1 MKRIISFLVLLM
13 MTLTYSYAFA
23 IPENGRDLLY
33 DNTGILS
40 EQEFNTIESKLEE
53 VSNKHDFDA
62 VIAIVKNTGT
72 KGIVSFSDDFF
83 DDGGYGRGSNRSGI
97 VMVISIETD
106 KRYISTSGDCIN
118 AYTDDIISYIGG
130 DLAESVDK
138 KNYYEACEKYIKYAD
153 QIMGGY
159 RSGKPFTVPFSI
171 GILEMI
177 IITAISV
184 IVTIIGSKLAKS
196 SMNDAITPIDADIYA
211 KGGSAVITA
220 SRDLFLYSNVSRT
233 RRETSSNSK
242 SSTHTSSSGRTH
254 GGGSF

>member
-1 MKRIISFLVLLM
+1 MKRIISLL
-13 MTLTYSYAFA
+13 TLLIITLAYSSAFA
-23 IPENGRDLLY
+23 ANENGRDLVF
-33 DNTGILS
+33 DNAGVLS
-40 EQEFNTIESKLEE
+40 EQEFNNIEARLEE
-53 VSNKHDFDA
+53 VSNAHDFDA
-62 VIAIVKNTGT
+62 VVAIVNNTGD

-83 DDGGYGRGSNRSGI
+83 DYRGYGRGSNRSGVI
-97 VMVISIETD
+97 MVISIGTD

-130 DLAESVDK
+130 DLAASVDK
-138 KNYYEACEKYIKYAD
+138 KNYFEACEKYIKYAD
-153 QIMGGY
+153 QIIGGY

-171 GILEMI
+171 GVLEI
-177 IITAISV
+177 IIIAAIAV

-211 KGGSAVITA
+211 KGGSATITK

-233 RRETSSNSK
+233 KRQTSSSG

>member
-1 MKRIISFLVLLM
+1 MKRIISFLALLM
-13 MTLTYSYAFA
+13 ITITCSSAFA
-23 IPENGRDLLY
+23 APEGGRDLIY
-33 DNTGILS
+33 DSAGVLT
-40 EQEFNTIESKLEE
+40 EQEFNNIEAKLEE
-53 VSNKHDFDA
+53 VSNAYDFDA
-62 VIAIVKNTGT
+62 VIAIVKNTGD

-83 DDGGYGRGSNRSGI
+83 DYRGYGRGSNRSGI
-97 VMVISIETD
+97 VMVISVGTD

-118 AYTDDIISYIGG
+118 AYTDDIISYIGS
-130 DLAESVDK
+130 DLAVSVDK

-159 RSGKPFTVPFSI
+159 RSGKPFKVPFSI
-171 GILEMI
+171 GILEI
-177 IITAISV
+177 IIIAAISV

-211 KGGSAVITA
+211 KGGSAVITK

-233 RRETSSNSK
+233 KRETSSNGK